1 MEEEKKLTKAKF
13 GIPTLDLALG
23 GGIPRGSVILIE
35 DKVGVEPAPLVMKF
49 LTEAL
54 RKGEYGY
61 ILSTEH
67 PFEFYSGLLNALG
80 VNPEIVTET
89 RRLIY
94 IDAFT
99 DPFSWGEFRP
109 ETKYFVR
116 NISDTREVNQVVR
129 SALLHVN
136 PQIQIRGVVDS
147 FSTMVVT
154 SDIEKAP
161 LAYLQHQIAAQ
172 KKTDRV
178 LVMIVHADAHQE
190 HYLRA
195 LEHMVDGVISLTKT
209 ELEEWHTFR
218 TTLRIQKMPEGEY
231 SRDEFWYEFTEGKI
245 LITKR

>member
-1 MEEEKKLTKAKF
+1 LEEKKLTKAKF

-23 GGIPRGSVILIE
+23 GGIPRGSVVLIE
-35 DKVGVEPAPLVMKF
+35 DEVGVEPAPLVMRF

-61 ILSTEH
+61 VVATEH
-67 PFEFYSGLLNALG
+67 PFEYYSGLLSALG

-99 DPFSWGEFRP
+99 DPFSWGEYRSDHKHFI
-109 ETKYFVR
+109 R
-116 NISDTREVNQVVR
+116 NVSDTREVNQVVR
-129 SALLHVN
+129 SALMHVN
-136 PQIQIRGVVDS
+136 PQIQIRGVIDS
-147 FSTMVVT
+147 FSTLIVT
-154 SDIEKAP
+154 SDVEKAP
-161 LAYLQHQIAAQ
+161 IAYLQHQIAAQ

-178 LVMIVHADAHQE
+178 LIMIVHADAHGEQ
-190 HYLRA
+190 YVRA
-195 LEHMVDGVISLTKT
+195 LEHMVDGVISLAKT

-218 TTLRIQKMPEGEY
+218 TTLRIQKMPGEF
-231 SRDEFWYEFTEGKI
+231 SKDEFWYEFTEGKI

>member
-1 MEEEKKLTKAKF
+1 M
-13 GIPTLDLALG
+13 DLALG

-35 DKVGVEPAPLVMKF
+35 DEVGVEPAPLVMKF
-49 LTEAL
+49 ITEAL

-61 ILSTEH
+61 VLSTEH
-67 PFEFYSGLLNALG
+67 PFEYYSGLLSALG
-80 VNPEIVTET
+80 VNPEIVVET

-109 ETKYFVR
+109 ETKYFIR
-116 NISDTREVNQVVR
+116 NVSDTREVNQVVR

-136 PQIQIRGVVDS
+136 PQIQIRGVLDS
-147 FSTMVVT
+147 FSTLVVT
-154 SDIEKAP
+154 SDIDKAP

-178 LVMIVHADAHQE
+178 LIIILHADAHNS
-190 HYLRA
+190 YYTRS

-218 TTLRIQKMPEGEY
+218 TTLRIEKMQAEY